1 MGVTTRFAILVD
13 RFNYSLEQI
22 GQLTPAQVN
31 NILFH
36 KRKAETGEIDLTAP
50 PPIATIGTP
59 DLTISKRRQEYNN
72 AFVSLASARNNS
84 HLTPE
89 QFASLLSGLQK
100 RYPDVME
107 EIAKEPKKEVVK
119 EKVEKTLEEK
129 IAALSQA
136 VKLGVLSQKQMDDCI
151 AEALKG

>member
-1 MGVTTRFAILVD
+1 
-13 RFNYSLEQI
+13 
-22 GQLTPAQVN
+22 
-31 NILFH
+31 
-36 KRKAETGEIDLTAP
+36 
-50 PPIATIGTP
+50 
-59 DLTISKRRQEYNN
+59 
-72 AFVSLASARNNS
+72 
-84 HLTPE
+84 
-89 QFASLLSGLQK
+89 
-100 RYPDVME
+100 ME